1 MRADAELATNFWP
14 TRHTSRERPER
25 RKVMPKGKL
34 SPEGEVIASYGAAM
48 VAAFQVLINCLEEN
62 DALLPGQFPDAL
74 RVYMDMVESETG
86 DVSDMTLAVLH
97 DIRAA
102 TLD

>member
-1 MRADAELATNFWP
+1 MIELLLPDWLDSTTHGHASSTEP
-14 TRHTSRERPER
+14 A
-25 RKVMPKGKL
+25 MPKPKL
-34 SPEGEVIASYGAAM
+34 SPEGEVIAAYGAAM
-48 VAAFQVLINCLEEN
+48 VAAFQVLVSCLEEN
-62 DALLPGQFPDAL
+62 EAMQPGQFPAAL
-74 RVYMDMVESETG
+74 AVYMEMIKSNKG

>member
-1 MRADAELATNFWP
+1 MM
-14 TRHTSRERPER
+14 SQ
-25 RKVMPKGKL
+25 GKL
-34 SPEGEVIASYGAAM
+34 TREGEVSAAQGAAM
-48 VAAFQVLINCLEEN
+48 VAAFQVLINCLEES

-74 RVYMDMVESETG
+74 RVYMEMVKSRTG

-97 DIRAA
+97 DIRMA

>member
-1 MRADAELATNFWP
+1 MHNTFTEESCR
-14 TRHTSRERPER
+14 SRNSHL
-25 RKVMPKGKL
+25 KAKS
-34 SPEGEVIASYGAAM
+34 SPLMGAAM
-48 VAAFQVLINCLEEN
+48 VAAFQVLISCLEEN
-62 DALLPGQFPDAL
+62 EAVQPGQFPAAL
-74 RVYMDMVESETG
+74 AVYMEMVKSRKG